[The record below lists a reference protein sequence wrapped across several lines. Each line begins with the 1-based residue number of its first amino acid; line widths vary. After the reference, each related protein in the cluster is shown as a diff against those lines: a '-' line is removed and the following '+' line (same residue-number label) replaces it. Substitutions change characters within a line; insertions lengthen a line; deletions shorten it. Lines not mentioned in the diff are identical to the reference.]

1 MPSKTLARAA
11 LTAAMMFSLMAAP
24 AQGQPRTCAD
34 HNRVVERLAASYG
47 ETRQSIGIASDNTV
61 VEVFASLETGTW
73 TIVITRAGGPSC
85 LVASGEAFQIMADAL
100 PNMDKG
106 A

>member
-1 MPSKTLARAA
+1 MPKFLIPALICAA
-11 LTAAMMFSLMAAP
+11 FAGSTAQ
-24 AQGQPRTCAD
+24 AQSRNCAE
-34 HNRVVERLAASYG
+34 HARVVERLASGFG
-47 ETRQSIGIASDNTV
+47 ESRQSIGIGSDNTV

-85 LVASGEAFQIMADAL
+85 LVASGEAFQVMAEAL
-100 PNMDKG
+100 PNTDSG